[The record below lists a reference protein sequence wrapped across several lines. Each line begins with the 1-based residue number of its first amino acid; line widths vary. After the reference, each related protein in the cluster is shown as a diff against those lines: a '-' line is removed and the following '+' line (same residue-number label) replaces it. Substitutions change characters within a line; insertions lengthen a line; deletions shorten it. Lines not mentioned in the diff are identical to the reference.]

1 MNHAV
6 RAVEPRR
13 RSQTADPAPA
23 PRRADHGP
31 APQNAI
37 IVGRGEE
44 RSDRR
49 YVAVEIRQLED
60 AWTEHTLLE
69 KKLEAML
76 SKELKAETR
85 FEQVK
90 SQLRHARMT
99 FARGS
104 LQFGPSPSPNHHH
117 ADQTAIVTV
126 GHEGHRRGTREATVP
141 IRFDELQ
148 AALLRLSMTKADL
161 KKATSNEREFRIEIE
176 QGEEQL
182 RRAAIR
188 PSQGLLPST
197 APITRRSSTHGSSR

>member
-1 MNHAV
+1 MKVSKKVPHSV
-6 RAVEPRR
+6 
-13 RSQTADPAPA
+13 
-23 PRRADHGP
+23 PRRADHGPATPARRTDRGP

-44 RSDRR
+44 RSDCR
-49 YVAVEIRQLED
+49 YVAVEIKQLED

-69 KKLEAML
+69 KKLGAML

-85 FEQVK
+85 FRSAQV
-90 SQLRHARMT
+90 LLLIIIMPIT
-99 FARGS
+99 
-104 LQFGPSPSPNHHH
+104 
-117 ADQTAIVTV
+117 QTAIVTV
-126 GHEGHRRGTREATVP
+126 SRRGTREATVP

-161 KKATSNEREFRIEIE
+161 KKATSNEREFRIKIE

-197 APITRRSSTHGSSR
+197 APTTRLSSTYRSSTSTHRSSR

>member
-13 RSQTADPAPA
+13 RSQPAD
-23 PRRADHGP
+23 P

-37 IVGRGEE
+37 SVGRGEE

-90 SQLRHARMT
+90 SQLRHAGMT

-161 KKATSNEREFRIEIE
+161 KKATSNEQFRIKIE

-197 APITRRSSTHGSSR
+197 APAPTTRRSSTHRSSR

>member
-23 PRRADHGP
+23 PRRVDHGP

-49 YVAVEIRQLED
+49 YVAVEIRQHED

-90 SQLRHARMT
+90 SQLRHAGMT
-99 FARGS
+99 FARET
-104 LQFGPSPSPNHHH
+104 
-117 ADQTAIVTV
+117 DIVTV
-126 GHEGHRRGTREATVP
+126 GHEGHRRGTREATVS

-161 KKATSNEREFRIEIE
+161 KKATSNEREFRIKIE

-188 PSQGLLPST
+188 PSQGLLSST
-197 APITRRSSTHGSSR
+197 APAPTTRRSSTRTHRSSR